1 MRSLVMILLLILIS
15 SLYLLSFFLSLVRSL
30 LILSF
35 QENIFGNHRSSVL
48 ISYFNFIDFIS
59 IFIISFP
66 LLTLSFTCSSF
77 SSFIKWKLRLLISDL
92 FSFSIYAYFIL
103 FSCSLAKTKAFIL
116 VFIHFFQ
123 CRASPSFL
131 GLTFHD
137 RSKIPFCIWGSL
149 SEVCWAAGIGISS
162 MWQVSPQRQL
172 CGLQVLW
179 KGGRP
184 GFQQIFMGV
193 KETACF
199 FIWLILLCA
208 LFWVC
213 PSAYILTKA

>member
-15 SLYLLSFFLSLVRSL
+15 SLYLLSFFLSLIRSL

-35 QENIFGNHRSSVL
+35 QENIFGNHQSSVL
-48 ISYFNFIDFIS
+48 ISYFNFIDFVS

-66 LLTLSFTCSSF
+66 LLTLSFTCFSF

-137 RSKIPFCIWGSL
+137 CSKIPFCIWGSF
-149 SEVCWAAGIGISS
+149 SEVCRGCWHWHFQHAAGESTKTALWAASS
-162 MWQVSPQRQL
+162 L
-172 CGLQVLW
+172 
-179 KGGRP
+179 GGRQARVSANIY
-184 GFQQIFMGV
+184 GSEGN
-193 KETACF
+193 C
-199 FIWLILLCA
+199 
-208 LFWVC
+208 LFLYMTYSFVC
-213 PSAYILTKA
+213 SFLSVPISLYPY